1 MSQIKKE
8 NNFEKMT
15 TWPISK
21 LVITLGIPTTISM
34 LVTNIYNM
42 ADTFFVSE
50 LGNSASG
57 AVGVVFGL
65 MAIIQA
71 FGFMFGHGAGS
82 IIARKLG
89 QRDERS
95 AGVFASLSI
104 AACLVTGAI
113 IGVFGLLFLKPLM
126 RVLGSTGTILP
137 YAVGYGKYILIVAP
151 ITMSSFALNNILRY
165 EGKAFF
171 AMIGLTVG
179 GVLNIV
185 LDPILIFGLGMGI
198 DGAGLSTALSQIVSF
213 FILLSMFIRGKTQSK
228 LSISLVKENP
238 KGIFLIMATGFPSL
252 ARQGLNSISTMIL
265 NNLAGGFGDAAV
277 AAMSIV
283 NRITF
288 FIFAVGLGI
297 GQGFQPV
304 ASFNYGAK
312 LYQRVKKAF
321 YFTFGAGEVLL
332 GIFAIVGMI
341 FSGGLIGIFRDDPTV
356 IQIGTPALRYQLAAL
371 FFQPLSICSNMLF
384 QSIGENKKAT
394 FLSML
399 RSGILF
405 IPTILILTWTF
416 GLFGVQ
422 VSQAIADVLAFVV
435 TLPLVVSF
443 LKKLPQDAPEIKKE
457 TIKMNEIYES
467 ILTRRSVKKYK
478 DTPVSA
484 ELVEKVA
491 TAGTYAPSGLNKQP
505 CIILAITNKEKR
517 DYLSSLNAKVRG
529 AEGTDPF
536 YGAPAVLVVLANRDE
551 SWMGTYDG
559 SLVMENMLLAAHSL
573 GLGACWIHRAK
584 EVFETEEGKEFLKEL
599 GIEGDYEGIGNCII
613 GYADGEYPKLKPRK
627 ENYVYYVK

>member
-1 MSQIKKE
+1 MGNKDR
-8 NNFEKMT
+8 NFEKMT
-15 TWPISK
+15 TWPVSK

-89 QRDERS
+89 ERDEHA

-104 AACLVTGAI
+104 AACLITGTL
-113 IGVFGLLFLKPLM
+113 IGTFGLLFLKPLM
-126 RVLGSTGTILP
+126 RVLGSTETILP
-137 YAVGYGKYILIVAP
+137 YAIGYGKYILMVAP
-151 ITMSSFALNNILRY
+151 VTMASFALNNILRY

-179 GVLNIV
+179 GVINIV
-185 LDPILIFGLGMGI
+185 LDPILIFGYNLGI
-198 DGAGLSTALSQIVSF
+198 DGAGLSTAISQVISF

-228 LSISLVKENP
+228 LSISLLTEDP

-312 LYQRVKKAF
+312 LYSRVKKAF

-332 GIFAIVGMI
+332 GVFAIIGIV
-341 FSGGLIGIFRDDPTV
+341 FSGSLVGIFREDATV
-356 IQIGTPALRYQLAAL
+356 IQIGTLALRFQLISL

-416 GLFGVQ
+416 GLFGIQ
-422 VSQAIADVLAFVV
+422 ISQAIADVLAFMV

-443 LKKLPQDAPEIKKE
+443 LRTLPKDAPKNIKE
-457 TIKMNEIYES
+457 TDTMNEIYEA

-478 DTPVSA
+478 ETPVPH

-491 TAGTYAPSGLNKQP
+491 KAGTYAPSGLNKQP
-505 CIILAITNKEKR
+505 CVILAVTNKEKR
-517 DYLSSLNAKVRG
+517 DFLSALNAKVRG

-536 YGAPAVLVVLANRDE
+536 YGAPAVLVVLHNKE
-551 SWMGTYDG
+551 TSWLGVYDG
-559 SLVMENMLLAAHSL
+559 SLVMENMMLAAHSL
-573 GLGACWIHRAK
+573 GLGSCWIHRAK
-584 EVFETEEGKEFLKEL
+584 EVFETEEGKAFLKEM
-599 GIEGDYEGIGNCII
+599 GIEGDYEGVGNCII
-613 GYADGEYPKLKPRK
+613 GYADGDYPKLKPRK
-627 ENYVYYVK
+627 EDYIYYVD